1 MRTLVWVVAGLVLGQ
16 WAVTQW
22 LAEAF
27 GGQAGLGRAWF
38 QVGDVALYA
47 PWSWVR
53 WAPRLPNL
61 YLAPLRSAVLVAV
74 AIPML
79 LPVGVRLWNR
89 RPDGHGSARWA
100 TRRDLIRSGLLGA
113 VRRGGVYVGAWRRQG
128 RAHYLRHDG
137 PEHVLAFAP
146 TRSGKGVG
154 LVIPTLLSWRES
166 GVVLDIKGEN
176 WEKTAGWRQRGAGQ
190 RVLRFDPGDAQ
201 SARFNPLAEI
211 RLRTPHEVADVQNL
225 ATTLVDP
232 KGEGF
237 EDKHWSQTAWSL
249 LVGAILH
256 VGYRE
261 ANRGKTGTL
270 AAVADE
276 LSRDDTC
283 AELAERWLH
292 FDHAGVHASWSSLTG
307 ASVTHPVVASVAREM
322 AQRPDKYAASVL
334 STARALVTLY
344 RDPLI
349 ARATGASDFR
359 VRDLI
364 EGEAPMTLYLVVQ
377 PGDLKRVRPLVRVM
391 LTQIFY
397 GLLAEHPPSPEPAP
411 PRWPGRVGRAP
422 KRADTAPTSALRRR
436 RVLLM
441 LDEFASLGKLEILQD
456 ALAYCAGY
464 GVKAYLIVQGL
475 EQLYSAYGR
484 DESIV
489 SNCHIRV
496 AFAPNKIET
505 AQLLSK
511 MTGTA
516 TVPSRTWAGNKRHRQ
531 FHGRP
536 LLTPDECMR
545 LRLAEKDPITGR
557 INAGEALI
565 LAAGLPPIYGE
576 QILYFEDAAFHR
588 RARVPP
594 PATHDARP
602 ERCLSRDDH
611 AMAAALLSAPESD

>member
-1 MRTLVWVVAGLVLGQ
+1 MACRGLRWANRPWACLV
-16 WAVTQW
+16 
-22 LAEAF
+22 
-27 GGQAGLGRAWF
+27 

-53 WAPRLPNL
+53 WAPRLPEI
-61 YLAPLRSAVLVAV
+61 YLERLRSAVLVAV
-74 AIPML
+74 AVPMF
-79 LPVGVRLWNR
+79 LPVAFVFGTDARTGTVRHAG
-89 RPDGHGSARWA
+89 PSEA
-100 TRRDLIRSGLLGA
+100 DLIRSGLLGA
-113 VRRGGVYVGAWRRQG
+113 VRRGGVYVGAWRRKG

-256 VGYRE
+256 VGYRD

-270 AAVADE
+270 ASVADE
-276 LSRDDTC
+276 LSRDDAC

-292 FDHAGVHASWSSLTG
+292 FDHAGVHKPWSSLTG
-307 ASVTHPVVASVAREM
+307 SSVTHPVVASVAREM

-334 STARALVTLY
+334 STARALLTLY

-349 ARATGASDFR
+349 ARATGESDFR

-364 EGEAPMTLYLVVQ
+364 DGERPCTLYLVVQ
-377 PGDLKRVRPLVRVM
+377 PGDLKRVRPLLRVM
-391 LTQIFY
+391 LTQILY
-397 GLLAEHPPSPEPAP
+397 GLMAEHPTSPEPGT

-422 KRADTAPTSALRRR
+422 KLDRTEPISALRRH

-441 LDEFASLGKLEILQD
+441 LDEFASLGRLEILQE

-475 EQLYSAYGR
+475 EQLYAAYGR

-489 SNCHIRV
+489 GNCHIRV

-511 MTGTA
+511 MTGTT
-516 TVPSRTWAGNKRHRQ
+516 TVQSRTWAGKKRQKH
-531 FHGRP
+531 FHARP

-545 LRLAEKDPITGR
+545 LRLPEKDRITGR
-557 INAGEALI
+557 MNAGEALI

-576 QILYFEDAAFHR
+576 QILYFEDAAFRR
-588 RARVPP
+588 RASVPP
-594 PATHDARP
+594 PATNDARP
-602 ERCLSRDDH
+602 ERSLSRDDQ
-611 AMAAALLSAPESD
+611 AMAAALVGAQESN